1 MCEEA
6 PPQPPTIP
14 QTQEAPDTWQLH
26 ASWKPRPQS
35 GKEAREEGQSDG
47 SSPSSVTAA
56 TVEAGDGGVIPS
68 KAERRDCQPGIT
80 PPAKPS
86 LESKDE

>member
-1 MCEEA
+1 MREEA
-6 PPQPPTIP
+6 PPRPPTIP

-35 GKEAREEGQSDG
+35 GKEAREEGHSDRA
-47 SSPSSVTAA
+47 PLPAVTAA
-56 TVEAGDGGVIPS
+56 AVEAGDGGVIPA

-86 LESKDE
+86 LESKDK